1 MVGIITHYFNSKNYG
16 GLLQSYAL
24 CNIIESLGYSCE
36 QISNDIYSENI
47 TNKKNMSTFRKIIR
61 YGRALTRVRI
71 NAYRCISYLNKDK
84 FIMRDNVFKEFRI
97 NIIPHSEVCVQSK
110 LGSIVHNYNIIITGS
125 DQVWNP
131 IYIDIFRSFFLD
143 FVPDDIRKFSY
154 AASVSVNSLTEYEAN
169 TMIPLIK
176 RMESISVREKSAK
189 TILEKYI
196 KEKPISVELDPT
208 LLLDECDWNK
218 INNDKDYKNKGKYI
232 FCYFLGDNKL
242 HRKATKRISKRTG
255 LKVITLPYMLGR
267 FRICDAFFG
276 DEKLYDVGPSE
287 FIGLIKNA
295 EYVFTDSF
303 HAVVFSS
310 IYHKKFFVFKRDS
323 DTDKNSMNS
332 RITDILDDFGIPE
345 RLISDDGSISDELLY
360 SNIDYCKKDKFINKR
375 REESIN
381 YLKKALSGEKQ

>member
-1 MVGIITHYFNSKNYG
+1 MIGIITHYFNSINYG

-24 CNIIESLGYSCE
+24 CNVIKNLGYNCE
-36 QISNDIYSENI
+36 QISDDIYSEII
-47 TNKKNMSTFRKIIR
+47 TNRKNMSTFRKIIR

-71 NAYRCISYLNKDK
+71 NACRCIRYLNKDK
-84 FIMRDNVFKEFRI
+84 FKIRDNVFKQFR
-97 NIIPHSEVCVQSK
+97 NNVIPHSDVCAQSQ
-110 LGSIVHNYNIIITGS
+110 LESIVNNYDVIITGS
-125 DQVWNP
+125 DQVWNHF
-131 IYIDIFRSFFLD
+131 YIDICRSDFLD
-143 FVPDDIRKFSY
+143 YVPDEIRKFSY

-218 INNDKDYKNKGKYI
+218 ICNDKDYMNKGKYI

-242 HRKATKRISKRTG
+242 HRKATKRIAKRTG
-255 LKVITLPYMLGR
+255 LKVITLPYMLGN
-267 FRICDAFFG
+267 FRMCDLFFG

-360 SNIDYCKKDKFINKR
+360 SNIDYCKKDEFINKR